1 MFRKLIFLGYLVLTI
16 ILIISLNVRI
26 NDIPPIGKFLNPYSG
41 FWINGESKVGDN
53 FKKIINQPIKKVP
66 SLRDVTIANLFFEN
80 STRTKLSFEIAEKRL
95 SADILNFAS
104 GASSVKKGE
113 TLLDTVNN
121 ILAMK
126 VDMVVMRH
134 PNPGASVFLSRN
146 VNAIIINAGDGNY
159 AHPTQGLLDVFTMS
173 EVVDLNIKAS
183 FDIAQLST
191 KIMLKSK
198 NRKKIGGSIINL
210 SSQLGKV
217 GAPLRSVYNMTKF
230 GIEGL
235 TKGMAIDLAKH
246 NIRVNSICPT
256 FVETPMVKKFFKNK
270 DFKKSVIKNIPLG
283 KVATESDIATAVV
296 YLASDASSM
305 MTGSSLV
312 IDGGWTAK

>member
-1 MFRKLIFLGYLVLTI
+1 MFLKDINTKNKIALITGAGKGIGKACAIALAEAGAHVIIISRTEKDLIEVQKIIRKLKRKCTYFVCDVTNIDEIKKIFTKI
-16 ILIISLNVRI
+16 SKIDILIN
-26 NDIPPIGKFLNPYSG
+26 
-41 FWINGESKVGDN
+41 
-53 FKKIINQPIKKVP
+53 
-66 SLRDVTIANLFFEN
+66 
-80 STRTKLSFEIAEKRL
+80 
-95 SADILNFAS
+95 
-104 GASSVKKGE
+104 
-113 TLLDTVNN
+113 
-121 ILAMK
+121 
-126 VDMVVMRH
+126 
-134 PNPGASVFLSRN
+134 
-146 VNAIIINAGDGNY
+146 NAGTNR
-159 AHPTQGLLDVFTMS
+159 PEFFTKIKRKDMS

-191 KIMLKSK
+191 KLMLKSK

-235 TKGMAIDLAKH
+235 TKGMAIDLAQH

>member
-1 MFRKLIFLGYLVLTI
+1 MSDNPVAIITGGSRGVGAAAAKMLSDNGWNVMITCSSSINEAKTVAKNCANEASEVYAFQADVSNNDECLATI
-16 ILIISLNVRI
+16 NKALEKWNRI
-26 NDIPPIGKFLNPYSG
+26 DAL
-41 FWINGESKVGDN
+41 
-53 FKKIINQPIKKVP
+53 
-66 SLRDVTIANLFFEN
+66 
-80 STRTKLSFEIAEKRL
+80 
-95 SADILNFAS
+95 
-104 GASSVKKGE
+104 
-113 TLLDTVNN
+113 VNN
-121 ILAMK
+121 
-126 VDMVVMRH
+126 
-134 PNPGASVFLSRN
+134 
-146 VNAIIINAGDGNY
+146 AGTNR
-159 AHPTQGLLDVFTMS
+159 PEFFTKIKRKDMS

-256 FVETPMVKKFFKNK
+256 FVETPMVKNFFKNK

>member
-1 MFRKLIFLGYLVLTI
+1 MFLKDINTKNKIALVTGAGKGIGKACAIALAEAGAH
-16 ILIISLNVRI
+16 LIIISRTEKDLIEVQKIIKKQKRECTYFVCDVTNI
-26 NDIPPIGKFLNPYSG
+26 DEI
-41 FWINGESKVGDN
+41 
-53 FKKIINQPIKKVP
+53 KKIFNKI
-66 SLRDVTIANLFFEN
+66 S
-80 STRTKLSFEIAEKRL
+80 KL
-95 SADILNFAS
+95 DIL
-104 GASSVKKGE
+104 
-113 TLLDTVNN
+113 VNN
-121 ILAMK
+121 
-126 VDMVVMRH
+126 
-134 PNPGASVFLSRN
+134 
-146 VNAIIINAGDGNY
+146 AGTNRPEY
-159 AHPTQGLLDVFTMS
+159 FTKIKRKDMS

-183 FDIAQLST
+183 FDVAQLST
-191 KIMLKSK
+191 NVMLKSK

-230 GIEGL
+230 GVEGL